1 MMAES
6 PGHSLPQQAGGWSDL
21 KAAYRLLSHP
31 GVDPRAIGETHRRG
45 VRASAATHPVVLC
58 VQDDSNLRAARI
70 AGGREVQHAAL
81 AVLPEGELLGL
92 LDQRWFTKVS
102 PPKGETRTQRMKRW
116 RESCVWSETAEAV
129 GPMSGGC
136 RLIHVADRA
145 SDDLN
150 FMAVCGRQ
158 GHGFVIRARHDR
170 RVDGAAGKL
179 WSRLGREPALGTLR
193 VRVGE
198 QRDARGHVVRRQ
210 READVAVRAARVR
223 LDPPWDHPGEHEARE
238 VWAIHLRE
246 SDAPDGIEPID
257 WMLLSS
263 EPAESFEDARR
274 LVGYYQRRW
283 VIEEWHRVLKEGC
296 RLERS
301 QLDEPA
307 DLRRLAA
314 VLSVVAVRMLRLRD
328 LADADRSGEMA
339 DQPVALQRTTPQL
352 WIALVAALA
361 KVPPER
367 LTPRRFWRTIAL
379 RGGWPGRKS
388 DGRPGWKT
396 LWRGWSDLAQMAR
409 GAELAQNHPPPHGSG

>member
-6 PGHSLPQQAGGWSDL
+6 PERSLPHQAERWSDL
-21 KAAYRLLSHP
+21 KAAYRLLSNP
-31 GVDPRAIGETHRRG
+31 RVDPGAIGEAHRRG
-45 VRASAATHPVVLC
+45 VRESAAAHPVVLC
-58 VQDDSNLRAARI
+58 VQDDSDLQAARVP
-70 AGGREVQHAAL
+70 GGREMQHTAL
-81 AVLPEGELLGL
+81 AVRPEGELLGV
-92 LDQRWFTKVS
+92 LDQRWFPKVS
-102 PPKGETRTQRMKRW
+102 PPKGETRAQRMKRW

-129 GPMSGGC
+129 GPMGGSC
-136 RLIHVADRA
+136 RLVHVADRA

-150 FMAVCGRQ
+150 FLTACERE
-158 GHGFVIRARHDR
+158 GHGFVIRAQHDR
-170 RVDGAAGKL
+170 RVDGGVDKL
-179 WSRLGREPALGTLR
+179 WPRLGREPVRGTIT

-198 QRDARGHVVRRQ
+198 QRNARGRIVRRE

-223 LDPPWDHPGEHEARE
+223 LETPYNHPGEHEARE

-246 SDAPDGIEPID
+246 PETPDDAEPID

-263 EPAESFEDARR
+263 EPAKTFEDARR

-314 VLSVVAVRMLRLRD
+314 VKSVVAVRMLGLRD
-328 LADADRSGEMA
+328 LADAERSGEMA
-339 DQPVALQRTTPQL
+339 DQPLALRRTTPQL

-367 LTPRRFWRTIAL
+367 LTPRQFWRTIAL
-379 RGGWPGRKS
+379 RGGWIGRKS

-396 LWRGWSDLAQMAR
+396 LWRGWSDLIQMAH
-409 GAELAQNHPPPHGSG
+409 GAELAQNHPPPHRSG